1 MGLIRDALN
10 NLNHTIK
17 YLHYF
22 TYPCLFLQGEK
33 DAVFN
38 YKEIIRIFRRLKTD
52 DKTFKLI
59 ENGFHELYSDVEKEG
74 VTNIMVNW
82 ILDRCDRAEVIG
94 DVKNLRIKLRKRK
107 KRKSILRTRNV
118 VILVFYLYI
127 IRM

>member
-1 MGLIRDALN
+1 M
-10 NLNHTIK
+10 
-17 YLHYF
+17 
-22 TYPCLFLQGEK
+22 QGEK

-82 ILDRCDRAEVIG
+82 IVDRCDRADVIG
-94 DVKNLRIKLRKRK
+94 DVKNLGIKLRKRK
-107 KRKSILRTRNV
+107 KRQTIFRRRNV
-118 VILVFYLYI
+118 LMLVFYLYML
-127 IRM
+127 RL